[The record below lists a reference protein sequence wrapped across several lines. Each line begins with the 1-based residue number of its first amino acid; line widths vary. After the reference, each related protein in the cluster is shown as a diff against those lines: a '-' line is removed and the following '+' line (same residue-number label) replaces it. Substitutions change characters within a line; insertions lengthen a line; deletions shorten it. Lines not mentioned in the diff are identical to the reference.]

1 MNCFLNFPAGPW
13 YDQGI
18 CESFA
23 SSVTQLIDVGAEL
36 VTINR
41 PGQIIRADAVL
52 SVPPPIYL
60 RHTLT
65 SIIDIAEGS
74 PKSLRRNEITIKYL
88 YYTALLCN
96 DICLAVARKSEV
108 DLQRALAVSP
118 RAINETNNMSQ
129 TALHLTVEWPAGMR
143 ILLEAG
149 ADVDCLDCVML
160 SPLNYAINRSLI
172 EPIHVLGNAD
182 CSLLDYSHSPISN
195 DAIRIGEDCRG
206 KQTLIAEGKMVTD
219 LVVDLVIDRRQRLRD
234 LATRLLPISALTR
247 FYPLGDHDSFLPDE
261 KASRLFSALV
271 HHGIPVLSALDP
283 GRHRTTVYHQIDVSS
298 RVAERLWKG
307 GFRDIDGRDCFGL
320 TPLMYMRTGAHT
332 KHSANIKLECVA
344 WFLNKGAD
352 LYAKQDLDLYFEREE
367 RNMRSGS
374 RQLLSAT
381 SLQFLARGLG
391 FSLGEN
397 LIYVSTWDEHDMP
410 LGMIL
415 SEISRRVFEQ
425 VLMDNVSDDCE
436 CACSNGGCKALT
448 LITKSY
454 ILRLGKNY
462 RSQQLA
468 SLWADIMDICNPLKC
483 SEFMRLITFEELG
496 LTHTCC
502 HHEHRRNREWEWEF
516 SVFSRIGD
524 QAEIDEIQDVEAAD
538 LRKLEELLEEFEARR
553 TELDLPFLDFL
564 REYWR
569 PRMEEVL
576 HQGDLDKEALREIGV
591 TVYESD

>member
-1 MNCFLNFPAGPW
+1 MNCFLNFPVGPW

-129 TALHLTVEWPAGMR
+129 TALHLAVEWPAGMR
-143 ILLEAG
+143 LLLEAG

-182 CSLLDYSHSPISN
+182 CSLLDYSHSPILK
-195 DAIRIGEDCRG
+195 DAIRIGENCRG

-234 LATRLLPISALTR
+234 LATRLLPVSALTH
-247 FYPLGDHDSFLPDE
+247 FYPLGDHDFFLPDE

-283 GRHRTTVYHQIDVSS
+283 GRDRTTVYHQIEVYP
-298 RVAERLWKG
+298 RIAERLWKA

-320 TPLMYMRTGAHT
+320 TPLMYMRSDAHS
-332 KHSANIKLECVA
+332 KHSINIRLECVA

-352 LYAKQDLDLYFEREE
+352 LYAKQDLGLYFEREE

-381 SLQFLARGLG
+381 SLQFLAHELG
-391 FSLGEN
+391 FALGEN
-397 LIYVSTWDEHDMP
+397 LLYVSMWDKHDMP

-454 ILRLGKNY
+454 ILSLGKNY

-468 SLWADIMDICNPLKC
+468 NLWADIMDICNPLKC

-502 HHEHRRNREWEWEF
+502 HHEHRRDREWEF

-524 QAEIDEIQDVEAAD
+524 QAEIDEIQDVEVAD
-538 LRKLEELLEEFEARR
+538 LRKLEELLEEFEVKRI
-553 TELDLPFLDFL
+553 EFDVPFEDFL
-564 REYWR
+564 QEYWH
-569 PRMEEVL
+569 PRMKEVL
-576 HQGDLDKEALREIGV
+576 DKGDLDKEALREIGV